1 MAATDDGFTHH
12 AEIQVGPIAVE
23 GCPDIFSP
31 QLNTAH
37 PAYTWTA
44 NVVDDFHFS
53 CAALQQNPE
62 FGEIVIML
70 LEAMSQDFEE
80 KLPALSEPRV
90 RELIDPTQ
98 SPPLIECKKLADVIH
113 AFAGAA
119 ANLQMWGLA
128 RPAKM
133 LELALKRLQGIDTE
147 RTESGDFRW
156 PQQPS
161 DNITQPE
168 AVTLLNLVVVVRER
182 VQLVVAWYKTE
193 GTKKE
198 DPQ

>member
-31 QLNTAH
+31 QLNLAH

-44 NVVDDFHFS
+44 NVVEDFHFS

-80 KLPALSEPRV
+80 KLPALSEPRI
-90 RELIDPTQ
+90 RDLIDPTQ
-98 SPPLIECKKLADVIH
+98 SPPFIQRRKLAYVMH

-119 ANLQMWGLA
+119 ANLQMWALA

-133 LELALKRLQGIDTE
+133 LEIALERLQGVDAE
-147 RTESGDFRW
+147 RTESGEFRW

-161 DNITQPE
+161 DVTQPE
-168 AVTLLNLVVVVRER
+168 ANTLLNLVVVVRER